1 MPLTCSLYP
10 FECQQIDE
18 GVVFRVAGGL
28 LLEHPL
34 TLPFV
39 EAVVSVY
46 LTLFFTSLIYTRHFK
61 LMQTWSPFHVGWF

>member
-1 MPLTCSLYP
+1 MHKPGFLYK
-10 FECQQIDE
+10 FSQIDE

-39 EAVVSVY
+39 EAVVSSNVIPII
-46 LTLFFTSLIYTRHFK
+46 FVVSQFLINIWRKYSK
-61 LMQTWSPFHVGWF
+61 S

>member
-39 EAVVSVY
+39 EAVVGSSDSVMGISKD
-46 LTLFFTSLIYTRHFK
+46 LANKLIQDA
-61 LMQTWSPFHVGWF
+61 L